1 MGIGMAMR
9 LMTWTLAGIF
19 VIAVIL
25 GIRSIPLK
33 VLWLG
38 AAGSLWYFVG
48 PWGALPLMI
57 LVILGIATLQLQS
70 LEMKAKSERP
80 TSSSV

>member
-19 VIAVIL
+19 VIAVIM
-25 GIRSIPLK
+25 GIRSMPLK
-33 VLWLG
+33 VLWLA

-48 PWGALPLMI
+48 PWGAAPLMI
-57 LVILGIATLQLQS
+57 LVTVSVATLQTQA

>member
-1 MGIGMAMR
+1 MR

-19 VIAVIL
+19 VVAVIM

-33 VLWLG
+33 ALWL
-38 AAGSLWYFVG
+38 AAGGSLWYFVG

-57 LVILGIATLQLQS
+57 LVILGVATLQLQAM
-70 LEMKAKSERP
+70 EAKAKAGRP